1 MENIS
6 ENQFTNDMAAPPA
19 RPQFLKI
26 ICICSFVMSGLA
38 ILAYL
43 FGTLLLGVSE
53 ETALKIFESMSAS
66 GNMQF
71 STDDPV
77 EGIRALGMLCL
88 IALGFN
94 IVSLI
99 GVIMM
104 WNLNKIGFFV
114 YVAGEFVVYFF
125 GSDMN
130 ASTDDHKSYT
140 GTIVMVVLDLAFVI
154 MYFLNLK
161 HMKKKETQIS

>member
-6 ENQFTNDMAAPPA
+6 DNQFTNDIAAPPA

-26 ICICSFVMSGLA
+26 ICICSFIMCGLA

-43 FGTLLLGVSE
+43 FGTFLLGVSE
-53 ETALKIFESMSAS
+53 ETALKIFERMSAG

-104 WNLNKIGFFV
+104 WNLNKIGFFI
-114 YVAGEFVVYFF
+114 YLAGEFIIYFF

-130 ASTDDHKSYT
+130 ASTDEHKSYS
-140 GTIVMVVLDLAFVI
+140 GTIFMIVLDLAFAV

-161 HMKKKETQIS
+161 HMKKKEAPVS